1 MSNFLAC
8 RLCKGLSI
16 SIVNGISKCY
26 AECDKCGAYGPDA
39 DSHADA
45 MHAWN
50 TLANDSA
57 RKIAETLASA
67 NELFDLAR
75 MKKALSGESYQVPSG
90 ITREQFKELIASH
103 APPDTP
109 VPAVHAQEPVAWQS
123 QQKDTGKWLDP
134 ITVPYSDSWRQTYRV
149 RPLYTAPPDAQ
160 AIRDQANEMRI
171 VLLVQLHNLVDMAE
185 RYSNR
190 IEFLDPDE
198 SRYAAGA
205 AKHALRLSAQYNY
218 NGPIRAMIGKP
229 TGEAK

>member
-109 VPAVHAQEPVAWQS
+109 VPAVHAQEPVLHDAIMNLPLGPAHENYS
-123 QQKDTGKWLDP
+123 HHLACRMAYKEGHKDARHAAAELVVASR
-134 ITVPYSDSWRQTYRV
+134 I
-149 RPLYTAPPDAQ
+149 APPDAQ
-160 AIRDQANEMRI
+160 AIMDQAYEDAAAHFDKTHRE
-171 VLLVQLHNLVDMAE
+171 LLWCPEISKEL
-185 RYSNR
+185 
-190 IEFLDPDE
+190 
-198 SRYAAGA
+198 
-205 AKHALRLSAQYNY
+205 
-218 NGPIRAMIGKP
+218 RAMIGKP
-229 TGEAK
+229 TGEVK